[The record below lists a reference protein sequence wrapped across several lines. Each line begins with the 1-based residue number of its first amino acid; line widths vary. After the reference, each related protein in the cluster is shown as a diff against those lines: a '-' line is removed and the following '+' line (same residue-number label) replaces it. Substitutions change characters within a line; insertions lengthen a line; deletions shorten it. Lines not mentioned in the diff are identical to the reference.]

1 MKGIKIYVN
10 CEDFVEIEVGLDSRV
25 EVFYDS
31 DCRGEYWGCEGEVW
45 KGLKEIIKGVVGLN
59 REMEMGESGVWW
71 IKVDGKLVYGDKEGW
86 KDWKEDRELD
96 WEEFRD
102 GNEEGDEDVEECR
115 KLLNGLNEE
124 NWFDL
129 EYVGKISVMLSC
141 F

>member
-1 MKGIKIYVN
+1 MSKIKVYVN
-10 CEDFVEIEVGLDSRV
+10 CEDFEEIEVGLNSKV

-31 DCRGEYWGCEGEVW
+31 GCRGEYWGCEGEVW
-45 KGLKEIIKGVVGLN
+45 KGLREIIKGVVELN
-59 REMEMGESGVWW
+59 KEMEMGESGVWW
-71 IKVDGKLVYGDKEGW
+71 IKVDGKVVYGDKEGW

-96 WEEFRD
+96 WEDFRD

-115 KLLNGLNEE
+115 KLLDGLNEE

-129 EYVGKISVMLSC
+129 EYVGKISMMLSC